1 MTPEQDNLF
10 GWIDAYRRKE
20 QEVGDLKS
28 ILALQDAR
36 VAELT
41 SAYLRVTL
49 YNCASHAGLP
59 DPATGCR
66 AIIDTVKEALA
77 IR

>member
-1 MTPEQDNLF
+1 MSRTENLF

-36 VAELT
+36 VAELEST
-41 SAYLRVTL
+41 NHFLRVTL

-59 DPATGCR
+59 DPATYEP
-66 AIIDTVKEALA
+66 V
-77 IR
+77 